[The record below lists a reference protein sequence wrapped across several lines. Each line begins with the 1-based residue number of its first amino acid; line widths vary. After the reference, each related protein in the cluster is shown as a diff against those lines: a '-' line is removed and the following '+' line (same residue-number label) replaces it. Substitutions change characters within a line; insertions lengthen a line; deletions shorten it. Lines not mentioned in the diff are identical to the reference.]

1 MSRPRTPIGTFGAI
15 GFDELP
21 DGSVR
26 ARTRFRDDDGRLRT
40 VQATGAG
47 RRSAERALKAKIATR
62 GSHVTGT
69 GDLTPDSPF
78 PRLVDVWLEDMELED
93 RLAARSRANYEQTM
107 RTVVMPA
114 FEHYT
119 LREISISKVD
129 RFLKAQARISYGR
142 AKRAKVV
149 LNLVLGLA
157 LRYEA
162 IGRNPVAGTAR
173 LRQPPRR
180 AKALTLA
187 EIQAVRHAVRSWRR
201 GAGLPGPKPDGQ
213 LEAIVEVMLGTSARI
228 GEVLAIRKGDVDVTG
243 SPATL
248 WIAGTVVYLKGAG
261 TYRQDHPKTSS
272 SRRRVAVPSFA
283 AEALR
288 QRLVAVAD
296 EEPDHL
302 LFFSRNHTPLSTA
315 NVRAR
320 LRKVLEEAK
329 IVGVTPHA
337 FRRTVATVL
346 DREAS
351 IELAAELLGHS
362 STAVTKAHYVER
374 DEDVDP
380 VTAQILERLA
390 PVEAG
395 SDSISGDEPSELP

>member
-1 MSRPRTPIGTFGAI
+1 MARPRTPIGTFGEI
-15 GFDELP
+15 GFTTLP
-21 DGSVR
+21 DGRVR
-26 ARTRFRDDDGRLRT
+26 ARTRFRDDDGRLRPVEVT
-40 VQATGAG
+40 STSRKA
-47 RRSAERALKAKIATR
+47 AERELKERLAKR
-62 GSHVTGT
+62 GSHVSGT
-69 GDLTPDSPF
+69 GELTADSPF
-78 PRLVDVWLEDMELED
+78 PKLVEVWLEDMELED
-93 RLAARSRANYEQTM
+93 RLSPRSRVNYQQTM

-129 RFLKAQARISYGR
+129 RFLKAQARVSYGR

-162 IGRNPVAGTAR
+162 IVRNPVEGTAR

-187 EIQAVRHAVRSWRR
+187 EVQAIRHAVRTWRR
-201 GAGLPGPKPDGQ
+201 GEGLPGPKPDGQ
-213 LEAIVEVMLGTSARI
+213 LEAIIEVMLGTSARI
-228 GEVLAIRKGDVDVTG
+228 GEVLALRKCDVDVTS
-243 SPATL
+243 SPATVR
-248 WIAGTVVYLKGAG
+248 IAGTVVFLKGKG

-272 SRRRVAVPSFA
+272 SRRRVSVPSFT

-296 EEPDHL
+296 EDPEHL
-302 LFFSRNHTPLSTA
+302 IFFSRNHTALSTA
-315 NVRAR
+315 NVRTR
-320 LRKVLEEAK
+320 LRKVLEGAE

-351 IELAAELLGHS
+351 VELAAELLGHS
-362 STAVTKAHYVER
+362 STTVTKAHYIEP
-374 DEDVDP
+374 DENVDP
-380 VTAQILERLA
+380 VTAEILERLA
-390 PVEAG
+390 PE
-395 SDSISGDEPSELP
+395 